1 MKKNI
6 ITLAIVSV
14 LLPQSAYSKPLE
26 SVISEALQSNP
37 KFLQALHQYKIS
49 EQQITQ
55 EKADYLP
62 SLNLNSS
69 YRTDNINNKENNNLQ
84 SHTGSISLNLHQNIF
99 NGLYTTHQIDNLKNQ
114 TIAKKWTMLAVAENT
129 ALQVTKSYL
138 NYLESV
144 KLVTLASNNV
154 EKHHSIYQRIKEK
167 TESGLGS
174 IADLSQIR
182 GRLAR
187 AHSNLIAAKNNLADA
202 RAEYLSITN
211 QQPTNMVTPEI
222 NQIIMPKTLNAAIQL
237 AEKKHPTIRAALSR
251 IDAIHA
257 EQKSAKSNYLPQLDL
272 DLGQDW
278 SNKSYKNQ
286 NNNNGSKQQAYIAIE
301 MRYNLF
307 KGGKDYAK
315 EKELAYKLLETKDAE
330 VNTYREVIE
339 GTTLSWNAYL
349 YVSEQVN
356 YIKQHIDAAKET
368 QESYAQQFKLGQ
380 RSLVDLL
387 DAENELFDARKDY
400 LKTKNEKIIA
410 YYRILNA
417 TGQLLSSS
425 KIQIPN
431 SNNLRATA

>member
-1 MKKNI
+1 M
-6 ITLAIVSV
+6 
-14 LLPQSAYSKPLE
+14 
-26 SVISEALQSNP
+26 
-37 KFLQALHQYKIS
+37 
-49 EQQITQ
+49 
-55 EKADYLP
+55 
-62 SLNLNSS
+62 
-69 YRTDNINNKENNNLQ
+69 
-84 SHTGSISLNLHQNIF
+84 
-99 NGLYTTHQIDNLKNQ
+99 
-114 TIAKKWTMLAVAENT
+114 
-129 ALQVTKSYL
+129 
-138 NYLESV
+138 
-144 KLVTLASNNV
+144 
-154 EKHHSIYQRIKEK
+154 
-167 TESGLGS
+167 
-174 IADLSQIR
+174 
-182 GRLAR
+182 
-187 AHSNLIAAKNNLADA
+187 
-202 RAEYLSITN
+202 
-211 QQPTNMVTPEI
+211 
-222 NQIIMPKTLNAAIQL
+222 
-237 AEKKHPTIRAALSR
+237 
-251 IDAIHA
+251 
-257 EQKSAKSNYLPQLDL
+257 